1 MIIYLKREF
10 RGKNYSMSSILLK
23 YWINRCTEKPK
34 ESGKT
39 RNDVIQFSRSYYR
52 SQMKVSTKS
61 DIVPNENIECKFS
74 IHSHFADEKN
84 IFTMLVF
91 WSTNVRTM
99 FNLVKICH
107 IWNLVHKSMWRR
119 FFSTTEQM
127 TIQYPD
133 SAFK

>member
-1 MIIYLKREF
+1 
-10 RGKNYSMSSILLK
+10 
-23 YWINRCTEKPK
+23 
-34 ESGKT
+34 
-39 RNDVIQFSRSYYR
+39 
-52 SQMKVSTKS
+52 MKVSTKS

-74 IHSHFADEKN
+74 IHSHFAERDEKN
-84 IFTMLVF
+84 IFTMLFF